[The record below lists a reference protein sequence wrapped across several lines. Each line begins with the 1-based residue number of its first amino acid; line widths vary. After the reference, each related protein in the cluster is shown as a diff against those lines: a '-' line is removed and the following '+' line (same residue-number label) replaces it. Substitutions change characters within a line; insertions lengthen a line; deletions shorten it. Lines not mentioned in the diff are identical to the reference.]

1 MKRPHMPNV
10 GKYVKKEAEEIQSA
24 VKGVVDD
31 ARASWKQQSAHTTTQ
46 KLNSPPL
53 IDPSKLKSFIIAA
66 IKILIAVELLG
77 ALAQGFSTGD
87 WSRLGA
93 DLVIAGILY
102 VAWDKI
108 TRVTTRKKAEY
119 RARLERG
126 GEEIRLLDALA
137 FSLLWTD
144 EIYSDIPADRKRLV
158 VISYTLIAI
167 GLVVSFLRIGDGFMS
182 LIFSGALVLAAV
194 NLLGWVVSRERVERE
209 SLETELKLAHDVQ
222 VELMPKCCPPVPGF
236 DIGGQSFPAKEVGGD
251 HYDYC
256 YLDDG
261 QERFGISVFDV
272 SGKGMQAAMTAVFTT
287 GAFVTETRLN
297 PSPADVLT
305 HLNKA
310 VYRHIQRGHFVAFF
324 LGVLDVKDKRMT
336 FSNAGQMKPLLR
348 RGEDVQW
355 LDSAGVPFPLGM
367 TSDTSY
373 EERSIQLQS
382 GDVMLFMTDGYTEA
396 MNTRQEEFG
405 SKRLEDVVRSLS
417 VSEFSANGIITR
429 ITDDVRAFAGPT
441 PQHDDM
447 TMVAVKVE

>member
-1 MKRPHMPNV
+1 MKRSIPRV
-10 GKYVKKEAEEIQSA
+10 GKYVKKEAEGIQSA
-24 VKGVVDD
+24 VRGVVDD
-31 ARASWKQQSAHTTTQ
+31 VRASWKQQSAHTTVQ
-46 KLNSPPL
+46 KLNSPPM

-77 ALAQGFSTGD
+77 ALVQGFGTGN

-108 TRVTTRKKAEY
+108 TRMTTRKKAEY
-119 RARLERG
+119 RARLEKG

-158 VISYTLIAI
+158 VISYTLITI
-167 GLVVSFLRIGDGFMS
+167 GLVVSFLRIGEGFMS
-182 LIFSGALVLAAV
+182 LILSGALVLAAV
-194 NLLGWVVSRERVERE
+194 NLLGWVVSRERVARE

-222 VELMPKCCPPVPGF
+222 IELMPKCCPPVPGF
-236 DIGGQSFPAKEVGGD
+236 DIAGLSFPAKEVGGD

-287 GAFVTETRLN
+287 GAFVTETRFN

-305 HLNKA
+305 RLNKA

-324 LGVLDVKDKRMT
+324 LGVLDVKEKRMT

-348 RGEDVQW
+348 RGESLEW
-355 LDSAGVPFPLGM
+355 LDSTGVPFPLGM
-367 TSDTSY
+367 TSDASY
-373 EERSIQLQS
+373 EERSLQLQS
-382 GDVMLFMTDGYTEA
+382 GDVLLFMTDGYTEA
-396 MNTRQEEFG
+396 MNARQEEFG
-405 SKRLEDVVRSLS
+405 SGRLEDAVRSLS
-417 VSEFSANGIITR
+417 LSEFSANGIITR
-429 ITDDVRAFAGPT
+429 ITDDVRAFAGQAQ
-441 PQHDDM
+441 QHDDM
-447 TMVAVKVE
+447 TMVTVKVE